1 LAFGQNREPRTFS
14 PLVCAAEGRMG
25 MGATMGNRDNSDD
38 RLGDFRPRIG
48 RTDRARERVASSPL
62 RIATLVRRGHGRLGG
77 KPTARLP
84 PTAGF
89 GPRQSARRVVVKAHV
104 QKLGGHGAQAAA
116 RHLRYIERGGVEKD
130 GSPGVL
136 YGPHGR
142 AARETF
148 EQPRLGERHQ
158 FRFIVSPEDAR
169 DLDFSGYVRELM
181 KRVECDLGRS
191 LEWAAVN
198 HHDTDHP
205 HAHVIV
211 RGVCRE
217 GRQLRMDRAY
227 IARGLRWSAQELATE
242 RLGPRLENEIQRTR
256 EREVRQERFTSLD
269 REIEQ
274 AATERRVDAESL
286 VERARRPEPAL
297 LVRRLKRLESLGLA
311 ERVAPNGWVLA
322 EDWQPRLRELGERG
336 DILKQMH
343 RALHGGDAERFHVV
357 RPGQGLPG
365 DQGGVEER
373 TLVGRVVRKG
383 LGDELKGRTFYAVIE
398 TPTGDAY
405 HLTVAARV
413 VDALRVGDLVSLGTK
428 REPAVQAIDRHLVE
442 VAAAHRGVYELAGD
456 ADRRDVA
463 RRAAR
468 RLRELERVGLVASQA
483 PGQWT
488 VASDL
493 LVQLETRHR
502 EAPARYRVLL
512 EPLPLALDAQ
522 VGRRGPVWLDTLDV
536 ARLATKGFGAEV
548 LAALERR
555 RQALRELGIAPDD
568 PELDAKIRD
577 LEQRTV
583 GREIA
588 RQSGQEFLES
598 APARFRGRLQA
609 GPEGSPYLAV
619 SDGERFVLVPDAP
632 EGRSRTGQLVEV
644 VRDGSGRPVLA
655 EELADRRELARQTA
669 GETFAREKRMTFLR
683 TVPESFVGRVQEG
696 PTGSGHLA
704 VSDGARF
711 VLVPATPEALAL
723 AGRTVE
729 VAHDAQGRFVGLR
742 ARSLD
747 RGR

>member
-1 LAFGQNREPRTFS
+1 VP
-14 PLVCAAEGRMG
+14 GR
-25 MGATMGNRDNSDD
+25 
-38 RLGDFRPRIG
+38 
-48 RTDRARERVASSPL
+48 
-62 RIATLVRRGHGRLGG
+62 RRGSRPPPASVLGTT
-77 KPTARLP
+77 P
-84 PTAGF
+84 
-89 GPRQSARRVVVKAHV
+89 
-104 QKLGGHGAQAAA
+104 AA
-116 RHLRYIERGGVEKD
+116 RHLRYIERDGVEKD

-136 YGPHGR
+136 YGPEGP

-169 DLDFSGYVRELM
+169 DLDLTDYVRELM
-181 KRVECDLGRS
+181 KRAEVDLGRS

-198 HHDTDHP
+198 HHDTEHP

-256 EREVRQERFTSLD
+256 EREVHQERFTSLD
-269 REIEQ
+269 REIEH
-274 AATERRVDAESL
+274 AATERRVDAGSL
-286 VERARRPEPAL
+286 VDGRSGPEPAL
-297 LVRRLKRLESLGLA
+297 LVRRLKQLESLGLA
-311 ERVAPNGWVLA
+311 QKVAPSGWVLA
-322 EDWQPRLRELGERG
+322 EDWQRHWRELGELG

-357 RPGQGLPG
+357 RPGQGLPDG
-365 DQGGVEER
+365 QGGIEER

-383 LGDELKGRTFYAVIE
+383 LGDELNGRTFYAVIE

-405 HLTVAARV
+405 HVTVAARV

-428 REPAVQAIDRHLVE
+428 REPAVQPVDRHLAE
-442 VAAAHRGVYELAGD
+442 VAAAHRGVYELAGEG
-456 ADRRDVA
+456 RDVA
-463 RRAAR
+463 RNAPR
-468 RLRELERVGLVASQA
+468 RLRELERVGLVASPA

-488 VASDL
+488 VPSDL
-493 LVQLETRHR
+493 LEQLARRHR
-502 EAPARYRVLL
+502 EAPARYRVSL
-512 EPLPLALDAQ
+512 EALPLALDAQ
-522 VGRRGPVWLDTLDV
+522 AGRRGPVWLDTLDA
-536 ARLATKGFGAEV
+536 ARLAMTGFGAEV

-568 PELDAKIRD
+568 PQRSVKISD
-577 LEQRTV
+577 LERRTV

-598 APARFRGRLQA
+598 APSPFRGRLQA

-619 SDGERFVLVPDAP
+619 TDGVRFVLVPDAP
-632 EGRSRTGQLVEV
+632 EARSRTGQLVEV
-644 VRDGSGRPVLA
+644 VRDGSGRSVLA
-655 EELADRRELARQTA
+655 EELADRRELARRAA
-669 GETFAREKRMTFLR
+669 GETFARDSRLTFLT
-683 TVPESFVGRVQEG
+683 TVPEGFVGRVQAG
-696 PTGSGHLA
+696 PAGSGHLA

-711 VLVPATPEALAL
+711 VLVPATPKALAL
-723 AGRTVE
+723 QGRTVD
-729 VAHDAQGRFVGLR
+729 VARDAHGRFVGLR